1 MWKLSLRARKLRH
14 RAGRGVGFLWFERG
28 GDCLLDAFEPDELDL
43 FPRDFRNVVVVLAVA
58 RRQHDPL
65 DAGAVRAD
73 HLLLDAADR
82 EHQPAQADFA
92 GHRGIAAHGAIGHQ
106 RYQRHEHGDAGA
118 RPVFR
123 DRACRDVD
131 MDVAL
136 LEAAGVNAKS
146 GGAVLHDRKRGL
158 HAFAHDL
165 AELAGQDELAR
176 ARHPRRFNEEDIA
189 ADRRP
194 GEPRSDARH
203 ARSHCGFAFELR
215 RPDDRGKIAT
225 RDPDRAVLAFGN
237 AHRGMAQHLPDL
249 AFETP
254 HAGFARIAL
263 NDVAQRLVVDFDLAG
278 FEPVGLRLAT
288 DQIAMRD
295 LELLLGGVARERDYF
310 HSVA

>member
-1 MWKLSLRARKLRH
+1 MIRLMPARCAPTTFSLMPPTGSTSPRRLISPVIAVSLRTVRS
-14 RAGRGVGFLWFERG
+14 VIS
-28 GDCLLDAFEPDELDL
+28 DTS
-43 FPRDFRNVVVVLAVA
+43 AVN
-58 RRQHDPL
+58 
-65 DAGAVRAD
+65 
-73 HLLLDAADR
+73 
-82 EHQPAQADFA
+82 
-92 GHRGIAAHGAIGHQ
+92 
-106 RYQRHEHGDAGA
+106 
-118 RPVFR
+118 
-123 DRACRDVD
+123 

-295 LELLLGGVARERDYF
+295 LERLLGGVARERDYF